1 MWIDSHCHL
10 DFVRVNGSLETII
23 RECERQEVDH
33 IVVPSVDP
41 SNLVSVI
48 DLSRQFKHV
57 SFALGFHP
65 MYIDKLKEG
74 DLENLDNWIS
84 KSEEIIALGEIGL
97 DFFERKDNIDQQEDI
112 FVHQLKLAQKYDLPV
127 IMHVRGAIDRVL
139 KNLRRYSVRGG
150 IAHAF
155 NGSMQQA
162 SQFIELGFKLGFGGA
177 MTYERAKH
185 LQMLAAQIPL
195 DAIVLETDAPDIA
208 PSWLTKGTANSPSQL
223 AKIGAFLA
231 QLRNTPLGEIAS
243 ITSQN
248 CLMALPK
255 LNKLYT

>member
-10 DFVRVNGSLETII
+10 DFISINRSLEAII

-33 IVVPSVDP
+33 IIVPSVDP
-41 SNLVSVI
+41 SNLESVI

-74 DLENLDNWIS
+74 DLENLDNCIS
-84 KSEEIIALGEIGL
+84 GNTEIIALGEIGL
-97 DFFERKDNIDQQEDI
+97 DFFERKDNIDQQEEI
-112 FVHQLKLAQKYDLPV
+112 FVDQLKLARKYDLPV
-127 IMHVRGAIDRVL
+127 IMHVRGAIDRIL

-185 LQMLAAQIPL
+185 LQMLATQIPL

-208 PSWLTKGTANSPSQL
+208 PSWLTKGTPNTPSQL
-223 AKIGAFLA
+223 AKIGVFLA
-231 QLRNTPLGEIAS
+231 QLRNIPAEEIAR

-248 CLMALPK
+248 CLKVLPK

>member
-10 DFVRVNGSLETII
+10 DFVSINYSLETII
-23 RECERQEVDH
+23 RECERQDVDH
-33 IVVPSVDP
+33 ILVPSVDP
-41 SNLVSVI
+41 SNLESVI

-84 KSEEIIALGEIGL
+84 ENEEIVALGEIGL
-97 DFFERKDNIDQQEDI
+97 DFFERQDNIDQQEDI

-177 MTYERAKH
+177 MTYDRAKH
-185 LQMLAAQIPL
+185 LQRLATQIPL

-208 PSWLTKGTANSPSQL
+208 PSWLKKGAANTPSQL

-231 QLRNTPLGEIAS
+231 QLRNIPVEEIAR

-248 CLMALPK
+248 CLAALPK

>member
-10 DFVRVNGSLETII
+10 DFITVNGSLETII
-23 RECERQEVDH
+23 RECERQDVDH

-41 SNLVSVI
+41 SNLESVI

-74 DLENLDNWIS
+74 DLENLDNCIS
-84 KSEEIIALGEIGL
+84 GNTEIIALGEIGL
-97 DFFERKDNIDQQEDI
+97 DFFERQDNIDQQEAI

-127 IMHVRGAIDRVL
+127 IMHVRGAIDRIL

-177 MTYERAKH
+177 MTYDRAKH
-185 LQMLAAQIPL
+185 LQRLATQIPL

-208 PSWLTKGTANSPSQL
+208 PSWLTKGTSNTPSQL

-231 QLRNTPLGEIAS
+231 QLRNIPTEEIAR

-248 CLMALPK
+248 CLKVLPK
-255 LNKLYT
+255 LNRLYT